1 MMNMFILNI
10 LMDLSIVLQ
19 NDAGKSTFTTVAY
32 NTLVKKNWIHI
43 NFFD

>member
-32 NTLVKKNWIHI
+32 NTLVKKKTEYI
-43 NFFD
+43 